1 MIPSRYD
8 VGMTRQITVRLQEE
22 LVEFVDA
29 LVAEGVVDSRAQ
41 AVALALTRERRRR
54 TALHDAE
61 ILRGTAGDPELDAVA
76 AVVGVRPVDLGD

>member
-1 MIPSRYD
+1 MRYD
-8 VGMTRQITVRLQEE
+8 FGMTRQITVRLHEE

-29 LVAEGVVDSRAQ
+29 LVAEGVVESRAQ

-61 ILRGTAGDPELDAVA
+61 ILRGAATDPELDAVA
-76 AVVGVRPVDLGD
+76 AFAGAHPVDLGD

>member
-1 MIPSRYD
+1 
-8 VGMTRQITVRLQEE
+8 MTRQITVRLQEE

-61 ILRGTAGDPELDAVA
+61 ILRGVPTDPELDAIATFTA
-76 AVVGVRPVDLGD
+76 AHPIELDD